1 MATPA
6 KPPRDVVLQPTLVTH
21 VSGRELRLR
30 AEPQPPPSGRDVG
43 RLLGLVLVILIV
55 LCAAAALVLLVVNW
69 RLTALGEGR
78 GSLARVDGARDVFDR
93 WIRPMIYLIGTAAAI
108 LTVAWV
114 RHQPAH
120 RERRVR
126 RVFIV
131 AGLVGFAVAT
141 VVGALIGG
149 ETLNA
154 ARRAN
159 LAAIAS
165 FLLLAASCLVA
176 LAELQVSSEEI
187 QAAAVRDSSS
197 NYLPN
202 Q

>member
-6 KPPRDVVLQPTLVTH
+6 KPPKDVVLQPTLATH
-21 VSGRELRLR
+21 VSGRELRAHR
-30 AEPQPPPSGRDVG
+30 GPPPPPPGRDVG
-43 RLLGLVLVILIV
+43 RLLEPVLVILIV
-55 LCAAAALVLLVVNW
+55 LCAVAALVLLVINW
-69 RLTALGEGR
+69 RLTAVGEGR

-93 WIRPMIYLIGTAAAI
+93 WIRPMIYLVGTAAAI
-108 LTVAWV
+108 LAVAWV
-114 RHQPAH
+114 RDHPAR
-120 RERRVR
+120 REPHVR
-126 RVFIV
+126 RVLIV
-131 AGLVGFAVAT
+131 TGVVGFAVAT

-149 ETLNA
+149 ETLDA

-176 LAELQVSSEEI
+176 LTELQVSQGEI
-187 QAAAVRDSSS
+187 KAAAVPDSSS
-197 NYLPN
+197 KYLPR